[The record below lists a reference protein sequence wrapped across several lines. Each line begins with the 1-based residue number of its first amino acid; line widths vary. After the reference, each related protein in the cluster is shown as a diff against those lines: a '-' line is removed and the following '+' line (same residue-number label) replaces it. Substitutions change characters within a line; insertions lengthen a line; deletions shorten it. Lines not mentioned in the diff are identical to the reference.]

1 MSVRSTFLEAAAT
14 VPEVVEAVAQAWA
27 RPSALDGW
35 SVGGLAG
42 HFARG
47 LGTVVGYVGAAP
59 PSGGT
64 AVDAPGYFLHFD
76 MDDPTLSAAVLQRG
90 IDAGETGPDAVA
102 ARARDDLAL
111 VTRAVGDSAADR
123 QLAVFGGLVMGLD
136 EYLRTRLVE
145 LVVHRDDLEVS
156 VGGSLPAMPQA
167 AVDEALA
174 VLVAMA
180 ERKHGPLPVIRALAR
195 RERARSIAVF

>member
-1 MSVRSTFLEAAAT
+1 MSVRSPFLEAAAT
-14 VPEVVEAVAQAWA
+14 VPTVVEAVAGAWD
-27 RPSALDGW
+27 RPSALEGW
-35 SVGGLAG
+35 TVGGLAG

-47 LGTVVGYVGAAP
+47 LGTVAGYLEAPP

-76 MDDPTLSAAVLQRG
+76 AEDPALNEGVLRRG
-90 IDAGETGPDAVA
+90 IAAGATGPDAVA
-102 ARARDDLAL
+102 AAAREDLG
-111 VTRAVGDSAADR
+111 VVREVVRDAAPDR
-123 QLAVFGGLVMGLD
+123 QLAVFGGLVMVLD

-145 LVVHRDDLEVS
+145 LVVHLDDLEAS
-156 VGGSLPAMPQA
+156 VGRSLVDLPAD
-167 AVDEALA
+167 AVEVALG

-180 ERKHGPLPVIRALAR
+180 ERKHGPRPVIRALTR

>member
-1 MSVRSTFLEAAAT
+1 MSVREAFLEAAAT
-14 VPEVVEAVAQAWA
+14 VPGVVEAVAPEWA

-47 LGTVVGYVGAAP
+47 LGTVAGYLGAAP

-64 AVDAPGYFLHFD
+64 VVDAPGYFLHFD
-76 MDDPTLSAAVLQRG
+76 IDDPALNEAVLRRG

-102 ARARDDLAL
+102 ARARDDFDL

-145 LVVHRDDLEVS
+145 LVVHRDDLEAS
-156 VGGSLPAMPQA
+156 VGLPIPSMPPP

-174 VLVAMA
+174 VLVTMA
-180 ERKHGPLPVIRALAR
+180 ERKHGALPVIRALAR